1 MYVMNMGGI
10 TAMKARTLTR
20 HIRES
25 FKSLG
30 RNNWMTVASISAV
43 TVTLLLVG
51 VFTVIM
57 LNLNKVAT
65 DLENDVEIRVMIDI
79 IPEEAEAKLA
89 EDQLMDEIHSLP
101 DVAEVTYSSKEAEL
115 DNLIKDFGDELSL
128 FEQNNPLY
136 NVLYVKAVDP
146 LKTAEVAKQ
155 IDSFDNTK
163 KVVYGEGKV
172 EKLFNYLA
180 IARNIGLVL
189 ILGLL
194 FTAMFLISNTIRIT
208 IIARKDEIEIM
219 KLVGAT
225 NSFVRIPFV
234 LEGMWLGIVG
244 SIIPIVTI
252 SIAYYKIYEL
262 VAPRLKGELFQIL
275 TVTPLL
281 YQVNG
286 LILAIGVFIGI
297 WGSFMSVRK
306 FLKV

>member
-1 MYVMNMGGI
+1 
-10 TAMKARTLTR
+10 MKGRTIAR
-20 HIRES
+20 HFRES

-30 RNNWMTVASISAV
+30 RNSWMTLASISAV

-51 VFTVIM
+51 VFSVIM
-57 LNLNKVAT
+57 LNLNKVAN

-79 IPEEAEAKLA
+79 IADEAESKKAEEKLIK
-89 EDQLMDEIHSLP
+89 DIKGLS
-101 DVAEVTYSSKEAEL
+101 DVEEVTYSSKEEEL
-115 DNLIKDFGDELSL
+115 NKLIKDFGDELSL

-146 LKTAEVAKQ
+146 LKTAEVAKK
-155 IDSFDNTK
+155 IDSLDNTNE
-163 KVVYGEGKV
+163 VVYGEDKI
-172 EKLFNYLA
+172 EKLFNFLE
-180 IARNIGLVL
+180 IGRNVGLVL

-234 LEGMWLGIVG
+234 LEGMWLGLIG
-244 SIIPIVTI
+244 SIIPIVAVTT
-252 SIAYYKIYEL
+252 AYYKIYDL
-262 VAPRLKGELFQIL
+262 LAPKLKGELFQL
-275 TVTPLL
+275 LQVAPLM

-286 LILAIGVFIGI
+286 LIMLIGIFIGV

>member
-1 MYVMNMGGI
+1 MFVMNMGGI
-10 TAMKARTLTR
+10 TAMKARTLAR

-30 RNNWMTVASISAV
+30 RNNWMTFASISAV

-79 IPEEAEAKLA
+79 IPEEAETKIA

-101 DVAEVTYSSKEAEL
+101 DVAEVTYSSKEDEL
-115 DNLIKDFGDELSL
+115 NNLIKDFGDELSL

-155 IDSFDNTK
+155 IDSFANTK

-234 LEGMWLGIVG
+234 LEGMWLGIIG

-252 SIAYYKIYEL
+252 SVAYYKIYEL

-275 TVTPLL
+275 NVTPLL